1 MASNRRV
8 RALPA
13 APLRAWHPHDAA
25 SIVRHAND
33 YDVWRFLRDR
43 FPHPYTP
50 HDAEAWLARVCGV
63 SPVLDF
69 AITLDDEAVGGI
81 GLSPGTDIER
91 VSAEVGYWL
100 GRSVWGRGLAS
111 AALRSITDYAFHVL
125 SLERVFALPF
135 ASNLASVRVLVKAGY
150 QLEGT
155 LRSAAIKEGRV
166 TDLLLFACTRR
177 DISPA
182 RDGSGGQRA

>member
-1 MASNRRV
+1 MSTS
-8 RALPA
+8 LPA
-13 APLRAWHPHDAA
+13 APLREWQPHDAP

-50 HDAEAWLARVCGV
+50 HDAEAWLARVRGA
-63 SPVLDF
+63 SPALDF
-69 AITLDDEAVGGI
+69 AITIDDEAVGGI
-81 GLSPGTDIER
+81 GLTPGTDIER

-125 SLERVFALPF
+125 GLERVFALPF
-135 ASNLASVRVLVKAGY
+135 ESNLASARVLVKAGY
-150 QLEGT
+150 RLEGT
-155 LRSAAIKEGRV
+155 LRSAAIKEGRI
-166 TDLLLFACTRR
+166 TDLLLFALPTRWWTYGHR
-177 DISPA
+177 SSL
-182 RDGSGGQRA
+182 GVT